1 MLDIINV
8 GIWTIAG
15 ILAFTMDEVPKI
27 MYGITWGCLMLQLVG
42 DCIV

>member
-8 GIWTIAG
+8 GIWTIVGVLTFA
-15 ILAFTMDEVPKI
+15 MSEVSKI
-27 MYGITWGCLMLQLVG
+27 MYGMTWGCLMLQLVG